1 MNSIVLKACE
11 YVSKLLQEQL
21 PKDYVYHNLN
31 HTVEV
36 VAASKEIGE
45 QSGINNEEKE
55 NLLIAAWFH
64 DTGFIHAYNG
74 HEEKSAE
81 ICKNFLSQD
90 GFPEERKDKIVR
102 LILSTKY
109 DHTPAN
115 TLEQII
121 CDADILHIGKKGF
134 KIKSQLL
141 REEWDKV
148 LGKKFSDFEWYKNS
162 IEFIS
167 NYKFFTEYAKNNFEE
182 QRKINLGK
190 LQKKLRKI
198 INGGTNNMEP
208 EKAAEPR
215 IGAEEA
221 SQDLTKG
228 VQKEKR
234 DKQVERG
241 IETMFRN
248 TLRTHV
254 EFSGMADSKANIM
267 ISVNTLLL
275 TAIIAILARKLD
287 SNPHLIIPTVLITS
301 VSLITLIFAVLVTR
315 PKITSGTFTAE
326 DIKQKRA
333 NLLFFGNFYRM
344 DLENFHW
351 GMNEMMKDREYLYGS
366 MIKDFYFLGQV
377 LGQKFK
383 YLRICYNI
391 FMYGLIIS
399 ILAFALAVLLYP
411 GLTDIGPLIE

>member
-234 DKQVERG
+234 D
-241 IETMFRN
+241 
-248 TLRTHV
+248 
-254 EFSGMADSKANIM
+254 
-267 ISVNTLLL
+267 
-275 TAIIAILARKLD
+275 
-287 SNPHLIIPTVLITS
+287 
-301 VSLITLIFAVLVTR
+301 
-315 PKITSGTFTAE
+315 
-326 DIKQKRA
+326 
-333 NLLFFGNFYRM
+333 
-344 DLENFHW
+344 
-351 GMNEMMKDREYLYGS
+351 
-366 MIKDFYFLGQV
+366 
-377 LGQKFK
+377 
-383 YLRICYNI
+383 
-391 FMYGLIIS
+391 
-399 ILAFALAVLLYP
+399 
-411 GLTDIGPLIE
+411 

>member
-1 MNSIVLKACE
+1 
-11 YVSKLLQEQL
+11 
-21 PKDYVYHNLN
+21 
-31 HTVEV
+31 
-36 VAASKEIGE
+36 
-45 QSGINNEEKE
+45 
-55 NLLIAAWFH
+55 
-64 DTGFIHAYNG
+64 
-74 HEEKSAE
+74 
-81 ICKNFLSQD
+81 
-90 GFPEERKDKIVR
+90 
-102 LILSTKY
+102 
-109 DHTPAN
+109 
-115 TLEQII
+115 
-121 CDADILHIGKKGF
+121 GKKGF

-148 LGKKFSDFEWYKNS
+148 LGKKFSDFDWYKTS

-167 NYKFFTEYAKNNFEE
+167 NYKFLTEYAKNNFEE

-198 INGGTNNMEP
+198 INGGTTNMEP

-215 IGAEEA
+215 IAAEEA
-221 SQDLTKG
+221 SLEPNKG
-228 VQKEKR
+228 IPKEKR